1 MSSIDL
7 VSLPLCGREERSTIK
22 PAKVYGLG
30 AKMQIVR
37 GQVDYRDR
45 FQPSKTDRIVDL
57 GRRCIRCNNQE
68 ICLLEIASVATLAH
82 V

>member
-1 MSSIDL
+1 MSSVHV

-37 GQVDYRDR
+37 GQIDYESQR
-45 FQPSKTDRIVDL
+45 
-57 GRRCIRCNNQE
+57 
-68 ICLLEIASVATLAH
+68 
-82 V
+82 

>member
-1 MSSIDL
+1 MSSVNV

-37 GQVDYRDR
+37 GQVDYK
-45 FQPSKTDRIVDL
+45 SKAMI
-57 GRRCIRCNNQE
+57 CPYNQ
-68 ICLLEIASVATLAH
+68 
-82 V
+82 

>member
-1 MSSIDL
+1 MSSVNV

-37 GQVDYRDR
+37 GQVDYE
-45 FQPSKTDRIVDL
+45 SKR
-57 GRRCIRCNNQE
+57 
-68 ICLLEIASVATLAH
+68 
-82 V
+82 

>member
-1 MSSIDL
+1 MSSINV
-7 VSLPLCGREERSTIK
+7 VSLSLCGREERSAIK

-45 FQPSKTDRIVDL
+45 FQPSKTDRIADF
-57 GRRCIRCNNQE
+57 GRGCIRCNNQE
-68 ICLLEIASVATLAH
+68 ICLLKIASVATLAH